1 MKLPDIDINAIAA
14 DARWYGHSEPL
25 VICDALELDGLA
37 LPAWLLL
44 ARAGEALYFCP
55 VAHDGAAWRDIAATA
70 FYQRDVMGWL
80 QRRASVSTALGG
92 RIEFDSAMAF
102 SCCELLRADAGGS
115 SNTVSQIAL
124 GGVTAMHK
132 VYRKLAPQECEL
144 DATERV
150 DRIMPGL
157 VPRCLGGYRYRSAGA
172 DVHALGLLT
181 EYVQGRGLHQ
191 DLSASIRSLWPLAQ
205 AGQHC
210 AALLPALRGWRA
222 FIERLHAAMALALPA
237 SASAPATFDMAGL
250 CADARARIA
259 RIRPQLAHDPLL
271 APTLLAPTLR
281 ARMLRL
287 LDAVE
292 QQVLVPV
299 ALQAAP
305 CHGDLHLSHMLWDGR
320 ENRRII
326 DLSPP
331 PSGHPLQDW
340 VAIERALEYFCLDE
354 CALELA
360 PHAGMTQEATMQALL
375 VALPANAAIAA
386 MSARMQA
393 MTSWHGAVRGALC
406 GDHLAGPA
414 RASTYCAR
422 LLQELDYNYSHRRP
436 YYRCIDFYFL
446 AQHFSSLIGE

>member
-1 MKLPDIDINAIAA
+1 MNLPDIDINAIAA
-14 DARWYGHSEPL
+14 NARWYGGAADGSDVL

-37 LPAWLLL
+37 RPAWLLL
-44 ARAGEALYFCP
+44 ARAGDALYFCP

-80 QRRASVSTALGG
+80 QRRASVATAMGG

-115 SNTVSQIAL
+115 SNTVSQVAL

-132 VYRKLAPQECEL
+132 VYRKLAPQEREL

-150 DRIMPGL
+150 DRAVPGL
-157 VPRCLGGYRYRSAGA
+157 VPRCLGGYRYRDAGAGA
-172 DVHALGLLT
+172 DAGVHALGLLT
-181 EYVQGRGLHQ
+181 EYVEGHGLHQ
-191 DLSASIRSLWPLAQ
+191 DLSASIRSLWPLAH

-210 AALLPALRGWRA
+210 AALLPALRGWRV
-222 FIERLHAAMALALPA
+222 FIERLHAAMALVLPA
-237 SASAPATFDMAGL
+237 PAAFDMAGL
-250 CADARARIA
+250 CADARTRIA
-259 RIRPQLAHDPLL
+259 RIAPQLAHDPLL
-271 APTLLAPTLR
+271 APPLR
-281 ARMLRL
+281 ERLLRL

-292 QQVLVPV
+292 RQVLVPS

-360 PHAGMTQEATMQALL
+360 PHAQLTQEATMQALL
-375 VALPANAAIAA
+375 DGLPANAAIAA
-386 MSARMQA
+386 RMQA
-393 MTSWHGAVRGALC
+393 MTDWHRAVRSALC
-406 GDHLAGPA
+406 GEHLAGPA
-414 RASTYCAR
+414 HASTYCAR

-446 AQHFSSLIGE
+446 AQHFSPLIGE